1 MKKLKSI
8 ISFALVLLM
17 LFGLAPQI
25 APAQAAQPE
34 TYSLANGN
42 IEVVVSA
49 KNGGFMIRTREGDV
63 FNKDDN
69 NKNLLFHNGEYDTSF
84 TSFQVTEGTKVR
96 EYVFGGNYSFLGLG
110 ENDLSVTRNDN
121 SILSTWSVD
130 GLIFTQIIQPVWN
143 DSANEHGTIAI
154 YYTVQN
160 TKGTDVD
167 VKARLLLDTAMGD
180 QDYGYYELAKA
191 DGGYLDIV
199 RETVVQGE
207 DIPTNFFA
215 YDNLTNPSITAFT
228 INDTATEGVR
238 PYKAAFGH
246 WNNLAATVFE
256 FDPDSDLTF
265 TNKFNKKYLTTDSA
279 YALYYDLGQIPAN
292 SPEAASFLT
301 YYGVYSN
308 TDAKKGDKFSI
319 NITAPSNLELNTAKD
334 AYIGTSGEAD
344 GEFTVTTNIS
354 NIIQES
360 AAVYD
365 KIAVAVYPDEGFEPL
380 NANGQPTGANFNDPY
395 RLGIDN
401 FKVGEIKQL
410 DWRFKSEVF
419 AAPGYRKISFKVYN
433 MPESANNMLLLENVI
448 GSASTYVLCPGG
460 SGMLP
465 EILFTGASPEMLYF
479 EGTRHFYLSGSGFD
493 MLRDTSRYTLKA
505 YPQDKTETNKELSYT
520 IPAENIIFTTDDDNN
535 TIIDVVMTEEM
546 ELGAY
551 ELIFEWA
558 LDRNPAGIPEKLT
571 APALKYVVTDD
582 KSYKNDY
589 YGIVAIVKEEP
600 ENGKWEYLIKTF
612 PGEVQL
618 KTFKEDESFEGEVL
632 IELRGEFTVQRDS
645 NGNVTSCSATSLYES
660 SDPININGVL
670 DLTEGDLMVAL
681 SQTSNKKCVI
691 VDMEGKLLTSYSRT
705 PVWTGLAYLTP
716 LVYGQEY
723 GLVSYDRRGNKL
735 EDEAELVYDKEIR
748 LVWDADYK
756 ILQTI
761 AGMVV
766 QMKYGTFG
774 RMYDRSSTDQDA
786 GENSAPELGYVLSFG
801 ASLDISKL
809 MPKGKD
815 DASPSE
821 MLPIEVAHER
831 RFGSERNAEKYL
843 KEYNKSKKQAE
854 AENKANK
861 TKPVG
866 KVNIEDILYG
876 LNKGLLGVNAEA
888 EITLPK
894 YTEALPEMGGKLS
907 INTINGYKFGVEGN
921 VKTEL
926 FDMEFELRV
935 IGSNE
940 GAPIPD
946 KLYFHI
952 AGFEPGVNLDGA
964 GVFWLTGG
972 GGGIDKLYDTIF
984 GPGLPPLTLL
994 LTADFEVMK
1003 VMEARCDLSLS
1014 LRGFRIKLSDV
1025 KLKGTKMV
1033 IIKQGELGVEW
1044 YPDFYLLIAASMNI
1058 LDILE
1063 GACYLVVDN
1072 EFVEFFLRVGV
1083 KIPKSVPL
1091 FGGMV
1096 LVKSDLGASSDRIW
1110 GVLNIIGLKLGI
1122 VYYWGGEFS
1131 FGTQKQTIEPTF
1143 PELLGL
1149 EDIPV
1154 GYNTETGETLYMK
1167 VGTNLSPAARAQVVD
1182 DINST
1187 GLMLMGTSPSVRSN
1201 APKTTHKLDLG
1212 IDNGN
1217 DFAFS
1222 IDFPLD
1228 GPKTIAEAQ
1237 SSINITKP
1245 GSAPYALNFFDI
1257 SANGGTGN
1265 AGDPGVNANLIYDEE
1280 TGKSSVSISI
1290 TDYAAGEWNI
1300 STSQAADIVLFTVAP
1315 LPEVN
1320 SFTASKNGDK
1330 LDLTWTG
1337 SKLDET
1343 KMSFYVTNDIGDGQD
1358 IGEMGTLIGSMEPSG
1373 ATSGSITLPIP
1384 PDLKTGT
1391 YYVRM
1396 TMSKEEEVND
1406 LYLARSGGGS
1416 DFTFTWTNVNQPDQ
1430 PDNVVIENAGNLMFS
1445 VDVTDD
1451 QASGQYDGYL
1461 VNVYE
1466 KDGGDLLLTDLTGL
1480 SFAKGADILVGGTYI
1495 GANGTTYGLTA
1506 GKDYVVGFTAYK
1518 NIDPGPGADDEV
1530 MVTGVERRSAPL
1542 TLRQPDPPEVSFRAD
1557 AAHKTLQRTVTIS
1570 DTESSL
1576 VSMNT
1581 FTTNDVAFTLL
1592 PDQVVA
1598 NGKWYI
1604 DDMAPVDVTGISTEG
1619 ISIEQYLPDGDH
1631 TVTFTGRNSQG
1642 DSFTYSKIFSVDT
1655 TPPRLMLTSPTN
1667 GSFFS
1672 DDGNLKISGV
1682 TDTDA
1687 MFTVKVD
1694 GQARIEKK
1702 TPQDMS
1708 VAVGKDGT
1716 FSFNLALN
1724 PGEASHRIEITVE
1737 DKAGNSA
1744 SSSARVWNSG
1754 LSGISDLDILFNGVE
1769 YSGKNIVLA
1778 EAGDTT
1784 GLLSLQATTRQ
1795 GKKYII
1801 DDDSMVTWDIVV
1813 REGSANVD
1821 SNGTFTASPGST
1833 GLAAAYF
1840 HVADSAD
1847 MTAAVSFGAEKLNP
1861 PAPGSY
1867 RLTMANTLG
1876 GSVTGGGDYIPGAQV
1891 SITATPLA
1899 GYRFSGWSS
1908 SNGGSFA
1915 NASSATTQFTMPAND
1930 TTVTASFTHI
1940 ASGGGSS
1947 GGSTTPATP
1956 TPVPT
1961 ITPTPEPTITPT
1973 PAIPSLTPVNAEK
1986 GQLVSVK
1993 LTPEQLKEGYSLV
2006 PCYTLN
2012 EKKYIVASSSIVN
2025 GNLVF
2030 IAPVTGVYSF
2040 EVNKPEFADISG
2052 HWAGEYIGFTAARD
2066 LLRGVGNGRF
2076 DPNGQ
2081 MTRAMFVTV
2090 LARLDG
2096 ADLSAYKNTQF
2107 KDVEPGSWY
2116 ESAVT
2121 WAFQNKI
2128 INGTS
2133 KTTFAP
2139 DEPVSREQMAVI
2151 LYNYVKAKGYNIST
2165 METAPA
2171 PFVDIGLVSNWAEEA
2186 VKWIQNTSIMNGKP
2200 GNLFDPSEIA
2210 SRAEGCAVFTR
2221 LIQAILQ

>member
-1 MKKLKSI
+1 MKKLRSI
-8 ISFALVLLM
+8 LSYALVFLM

-25 APAQAAQPE
+25 TPAHAAQPD

-49 KNGGFMIRTREGDV
+49 KNGGFIIRTKEGEV

-84 TSFQVTEGTKVR
+84 TSFEVTEGTNVR

-110 ENDLSVTRNDN
+110 ENTLSVTQDDD

-130 GLIFTQIIQPVWN
+130 GLIFTQLIQPVWN

-154 YYTVQN
+154 FYTVQN

-180 QDYGYYELAKA
+180 QDYGYYELVKD
-191 DGGYLDIV
+191 DGGYMEIV
-199 RETVVQGE
+199 REAVVQGE
-207 DIPTNFFA
+207 DIPANFFA
-215 YDNLTNPSITAFT
+215 YDSLANPSMTAFT
-228 INDTATEGVR
+228 INDTASEGVR

-265 TNKFNKKYLTTDSA
+265 TNKFNKKYLTADSA
-279 YALYYDLGQIPAN
+279 YALYYDLGHIPAN
-292 SPEAASFLT
+292 STEAASFLT

-319 NITAPSNLELNTAKD
+319 NITAPSNLQLNTAKD
-334 AYIGTSGEAD
+334 AYIGASGEAD

-354 NIIQES
+354 NIIQEG
-360 AAVYD
+360 AAVHD
-365 KIAVAVYPDEGFEPL
+365 RIAVAVYVDEGFQPL
-380 NANGQPTGANFNDPY
+380 DANGQPTGANFNDPY
-395 RLGIDN
+395 KLGIDN

-410 DWRFKSEVF
+410 DWGFKAEVF
-419 AAPGYRKISFKVYN
+419 AAPGYRKITFKVYN

-460 SGMLP
+460 SGKLP

-493 MLRDTSRYTLKA
+493 MLRDTSRYTLRA
-505 YPQDKTETNKELSYT
+505 YPGEETETNSGLSYT

-546 ELGAY
+546 QLGEY
-551 ELIFEWA
+551 DLVFEWA
-558 LDRNPAGIPEKLT
+558 FGRNPAGIPEKLE
-571 APALKYVVTDD
+571 APALKFIVTDD

-600 ENGKWEYLIKTF
+600 QSGKWEYHIKTF
-612 PGEVQL
+612 PGEAQL
-618 KTFKEDESFEGEVL
+618 KAFKEDESFEGEVL
-632 IELRGEFTVQRDS
+632 IELRGEFTVQRDA
-645 NGNVTSCSATSLYES
+645 NGNATSCSATSLYDS

-670 DLTEGDLMVAL
+670 DVTEGDVMVAL
-681 SQTSNKKCVI
+681 SQSANKKCVI
-691 VDMEGKLLTSYSRT
+691 VDMEGKILTSYSRT

-723 GLVSYDRRGNKL
+723 GLVSYDRKGNKL
-735 EDEAELVYDKEIR
+735 EKEAELVYDKEIR

-766 QMKYGTFG
+766 HMRYGTFG

-786 GENSAPELGYVLSFG
+786 GENTAPELGYVLSFG
-801 ASLDISKL
+801 ANLDISKL

-815 DASPSE
+815 DKSSSE

-831 RFGSERNAEKYL
+831 KYGSERNADKYL
-843 KEYNKSKKQAE
+843 KEYNKSKKQAD

-876 LNKGLLGVNAEA
+876 LNEGLLGVNAEA

-894 YTEALPEMGGKLS
+894 YTDALPEMGGRLA
-907 INTINGYKFGVEGN
+907 INTINGYKFEVDGSVS
-921 VKTEL
+921 TEL

-935 IGSNE
+935 IGASD
-940 GAPIPD
+940 GSPVPD

-972 GGGIDKLYDTIF
+972 GGGIDKLYETIF

-1083 KIPKSVPL
+1083 KFPKSVPVV
-1091 FGGMV
+1091 GGMV
-1096 LVKSDLGASSDRIW
+1096 LVKADLGASSDRIW

-1201 APKTTHKLDLG
+1201 ALKTTHKLDLG

-1222 IDFPLD
+1222 IDFPAN
-1228 GPKTIAEAQ
+1228 GPKTIAEAH
-1237 SSINITKP
+1237 SAINITKP

-1406 LYLARSGGGS
+1406 LCLARSGGGS

-1466 KDGGDLLLTDLTGL
+1466 KDGGDLFLTDLTGL

-1495 GANGTTYGLTA
+1495 GTNGTTYGLTA
-1506 GKDYVVGFTAYK
+1506 GKDYVVGVTAYK

-1530 MVTGVERRSAPL
+1530 LVTGVERRSAPL

-1576 VSMNT
+1576 VSMDT

-1592 PDQVVA
+1592 PNQVVA

-1604 DDMAPVDVTGISTEG
+1604 DDMAPVDVAGISTDG

-1672 DDGNLKISGV
+1672 EDGNLRISGV

-1694 GQARIEKK
+1694 GYTRIEKD
-1702 TPQDMS
+1702 TLEDMGETIG
-1708 VAVGKDGT
+1708 VEGT

-1724 PGEASHRIEITVE
+1724 PGEASHRIEIMVE
-1737 DKAGNSA
+1737 DKAGNST

-1778 EAGDTT
+1778 DAGDTT
-1784 GLLSLQATTRQ
+1784 GLLSLQATTNQ

-1801 DDDSMVTWDIVV
+1801 DDDSMVTWDIIV

-1821 SNGTFTASPGST
+1821 GDGTFTASPGST

-1840 HVADSAD
+1840 HVADDAD

-1876 GSVTGGGDYIPGAQV
+1876 GTVTGGGDYMPGAQV

-1915 NASSATTQFTMPAND
+1915 DASSVTTKFTMPSND
-1930 TTVTASFTHI
+1930 TVVTASFTHI
-1940 ASGGGSS
+1940 ASGGDDDSS
-1947 GGSTTPATP
+1947 TGYTMPITP
-1956 TPVPT
+1956 TPKPT
-1961 ITPTPEPTITPT
+1961 ITPAPVIPPITT
-1973 PAIPSLTPVNAEK
+1973 VNAEK
-1986 GQLVSVK
+1986 GQLISVK
-1993 LTPEQLKEGYSLV
+1993 LTAEQLKAGHSLV

-2012 EKKYIVASSSIVN
+2012 GKKYIAANSSNVN
-2025 GNLVF
+2025 GNLIF
-2030 IAPVTGVYSF
+2030 IAPVTAEYTL
-2040 EVNKPEFADISG
+2040 EVNKPEFVDISG
-2052 HWAGEYIGFTAARD
+2052 HWAGEYIGFTASRD
-2066 LLRGVGNGRF
+2066 LFRGVGNGRF

-2096 ADLSAYKNTQF
+2096 AELSAYKNTQF
-2107 KDVEPGSWY
+2107 KDVETGSWY
-2116 ESAVT
+2116 ESSVA
-2121 WAFQNKI
+2121 WALQNKI

-2139 DEPVSREQMAVI
+2139 DEPVAREQMAVI
-2151 LYNYVKAKGYNIST
+2151 MFNYAKSKGYNIST
-2165 METAPA
+2165 MDTVPA
-2171 PFVDIGLVSNWAEEA
+2171 PFADIGSISHWAEEA
-2186 VKWIQNTSIMNGKP
+2186 VKWIQNTGIMNGKP
-2200 GNLFDPSEIA
+2200 GNLFDPSGIA
-2210 SRAEGCAVFTR
+2210 SRAEVCTVFTR
-2221 LIQAILQ
+2221 LIKAILQ